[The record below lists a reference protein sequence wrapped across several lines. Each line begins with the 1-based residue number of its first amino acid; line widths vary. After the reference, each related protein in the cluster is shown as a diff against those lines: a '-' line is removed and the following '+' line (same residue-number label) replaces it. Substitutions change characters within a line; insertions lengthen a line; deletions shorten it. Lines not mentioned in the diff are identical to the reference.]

1 MPAVVHDQPECSSIL
16 GLPPSYSFHDLAE
29 ITAEAPIAY
38 EMARA
43 DMRER
48 RMRLGEAWYRRNEE
62 LARAAWAAHR
72 PWWL

>member
-1 MPAVVHDQPECSSIL
+1 MSVIVHDQSQCSGIF
-16 GLPPSYSFHDLAE
+16 GIPPSYSFHDLAE

-48 RMRLGEAWYRRNEE
+48 RLVLGESWYRRNAE
-62 LARAAWAAHR
+62 LAQRAWAMHR